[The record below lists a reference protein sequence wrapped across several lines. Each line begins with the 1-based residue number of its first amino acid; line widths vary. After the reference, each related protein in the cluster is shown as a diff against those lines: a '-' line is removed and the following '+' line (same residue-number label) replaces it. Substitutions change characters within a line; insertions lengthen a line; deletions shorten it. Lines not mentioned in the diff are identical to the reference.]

1 MGIKV
6 QKKRVA
12 VIGVGYL
19 GKFHADK
26 FAGME
31 NIELVG
37 IVDSNRSHA
46 DAVAAKLGTTAF
58 YDYTD
63 LAPVDAVSIA
73 VPTVLHFEVAK
84 YFLEKGVDVMLE
96 KPIASS
102 LAEADELIA
111 MAAKHGCILQ
121 VGHLERFNPALLSL
135 QDQITRPLFIES
147 HRLSMYNPRCLDVN
161 VVLDLMIHDL
171 DIILSYVKSDITAI
185 HASGAPVVS
194 PLADIANVRIEFASG
209 CVANVTASRI
219 SVKKQRRMRFFQ
231 KDTYLSVDFDKS
243 EATLIKRT
251 GETGGLIPGMD
262 IITEK
267 FSEVDNLRDEL
278 LSFVECIVERKPPR
292 VSGVEARKAL
302 AVAEDIVIQ
311 INENLERFWAQDG
324 SDAN

>member
-1 MGIKV
+1 M

-26 FAGME
+26 FAGMD
-31 NIELVG
+31 NIELAG
-37 IVDSNRSHA
+37 IVDSNRAYA
-46 DAVAAKLGTTAF
+46 DAVAAKLGTTAY
-58 YDYTD
+58 YDYKD
-63 LAPVDAVSIA
+63 LGVVDAVSIA

-84 YFLEKGVDVMLE
+84 FFLERGVDVMLE
-96 KPIASS
+96 KPIAST
-102 LAEADELIA
+102 LAEADELISLA
-111 MAAKHGCILQ
+111 EKHGCILQ

-171 DIILSYVKSDITAI
+171 DIILSYAKSDIAAI

-194 PLADIANVRIEFASG
+194 PLADIANVRIEFANG

-219 SVKKQRRMRFFQ
+219 SVKKQRRMRIFQ

-251 GETGGLIPGMD
+251 GEMGGLIPGMD
-262 IITEK
+262 IISEK

-302 AVAEDIVIQ
+302 AVAEDIMTQ
-311 INENLERFWAQDG
+311 INENLERFLAQDG
-324 SDAN
+324 CDTD